1 MLQLNAELTIPKLG
15 NVGIIFMY
23 GPYNV
28 SWERYDKRGEAQG
41 AGKLVTGNKDGLL
54 FSSIRR

>member
-41 AGKLVTGNKDGLL
+41 AGKLVTGN
-54 FSSIRR
+54 R